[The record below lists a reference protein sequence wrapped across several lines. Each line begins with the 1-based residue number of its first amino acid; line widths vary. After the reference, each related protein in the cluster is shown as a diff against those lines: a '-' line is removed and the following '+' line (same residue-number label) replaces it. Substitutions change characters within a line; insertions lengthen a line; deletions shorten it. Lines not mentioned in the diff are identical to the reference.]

1 MPQKCGS
8 SRAAVSR
15 LNKEIFFL
23 AEIFICSESQSSSLK
38 WSGHNVF
45 VLLFF
50 FFSKTMGMAEYRGC
64 NGIILKLA
72 IKNGQ
77 HEANADVS

>member
-8 SRAAVSR
+8 SRSAVFR
-15 LNKEIFFL
+15 LNKETFFL

-50 FFSKTMGMAEYRGC
+50 FATQWEWQST
-64 NGIILKLA
+64 GIA
-72 IKNGQ
+72 M
-77 HEANADVS
+77 ESF

>member
-8 SRAAVSR
+8 SCSAVFR
-15 LNKEIFFL
+15 LNKETFFL

-50 FFSKTMGMAEYRGC
+50 FCNTMGMAEYRDC

-72 IKNGQ
+72 IKKMDNMKLMLM
-77 HEANADVS
+77 

>member
-8 SRAAVSR
+8 SRSAVFR
-15 LNKEIFFL
+15 LNKETFFL

-50 FFSKTMGMAEYRGC
+50 LQH
-64 NGIILKLA
+64 NGNGRVPGLQWNHFEIGYK
-72 IKNGQ
+72 KNGQ

>member
-50 FFSKTMGMAEYRGC
+50 FLHFFATQWEWQSTGVAME
-64 NGIILKLA
+64 
-72 IKNGQ
+72 
-77 HEANADVS
+77 SF

>member
-8 SRAAVSR
+8 SRSAVFR
-15 LNKEIFFL
+15 LNKETFFL

-45 VLLFF
+45 VLLLFF
-50 FFSKTMGMAEYRGC
+50 ATQWEWQST
-64 NGIILKLA
+64 GIA
-72 IKNGQ
+72 M
-77 HEANADVS
+77 ESF

>member
-50 FFSKTMGMAEYRGC
+50 FFFATQWEWQSTGVAME
-64 NGIILKLA
+64 
-72 IKNGQ
+72 
-77 HEANADVS
+77 SF